1 VIDRG
6 HLHQTTVIKNIYMNN
21 KKLSLAIAAAL
32 VTPLAVHAEVKLSGT
47 IQAEAVS
54 WQAADGNENAEV
66 HRGTTNF
73 GDDHDSQTLTND
85 AAGAVLNEGPN
96 GLTFDIEEK
105 LGGGMSAFAR
115 YAAAFNTSGNQGLS
129 AGTAEAFVGLGT
141 QSFSIRY
148 GTMVGAYKSSVEH
161 IDPWLYTS
169 LQASGSAGGMT
180 GETHNCVS
188 VCGTATT
195 PGKIAVDTAKIVAH
209 GGGMGLTNEGYVE
222 GALDLGVHVGGF
234 EGHLQGVVDDTS
246 AMDGAGLIELKYS
259 VPNTFAVW
267 LAGAFTDLK
276 DAKSTTAGGDGYN
289 WKIGGN
295 YQVGSMMKIGLQYEE
310 AELGAFDGDINPDGG
325 KYIMGSLDLT
335 MSNVTLAGWV
345 AGYLSDIEDTKR
357 LNIGGN
363 TLDEDALSWALGAK
377 YHFSKRTQ
385 IYAGYR
391 MTDSDND
398 YRDEEAITMG
408 IRHTF

>member
-1 VIDRG
+1 
-6 HLHQTTVIKNIYMNN
+6 MNN
-21 KKLSLAIAAAL
+21 KTLSLAIAAAL
-32 VTPLAVHAEVKLSGT
+32 VTPLATHAEVKLSGL

-54 WQAADGNENAEV
+54 WEAADGNQNAEI
-66 HRGTTNF
+66 HRNTTNF
-73 GDDHDSQTLTND
+73 GNDHDSQTLTND

-96 GLTFDIEEK
+96 ALQFDIEEK
-105 LGGGMSAFAR
+105 LGGGMSAIAR
-115 YAAAFNTSGNQGLS
+115 YAAAFNTSGNQGLN
-129 AGTAEAFVGLGT
+129 AGTAEAFVGLET

-180 GETHNCVS
+180 GEAHNCVNA
-188 VCGTATT
+188 CGAATT
-195 PGKIAVDTAKIVAH
+195 PGKIKVDTAQTVIH
-209 GGGMGLTNEGYVE
+209 GGGMGLTNEGFVE
-222 GALDLGVHVGGF
+222 GALDLGVKFGGF

-259 VPNTFAVW
+259 VPGTFAVW
-267 LAGAFTDLK
+267 LAGAFTDLD
-276 DAKSTTAGGDGYN
+276 DAKATVGTATAVGDGYN

-325 KYIMGSLDLT
+325 QYIMGSLDLT

-345 AGYLSDIEDTKR
+345 AGYLSDIDDTKR

-391 MTDSDND
+391 LTDSDND

>member
-1 VIDRG
+1 
-6 HLHQTTVIKNIYMNN
+6 
-21 KKLSLAIAAAL
+21 
-32 VTPLAVHAEVKLSGT
+32 
-47 IQAEAVS
+47 
-54 WQAADGNENAEV
+54 
-66 HRGTTNF
+66 
-73 GDDHDSQTLTND
+73 
-85 AAGAVLNEGPN
+85 
-96 GLTFDIEEK
+96 
-105 LGGGMSAFAR
+105 
-115 YAAAFNTSGNQGLS
+115 
-129 AGTAEAFVGLGT
+129 
-141 QSFSIRY
+141 
-148 GTMVGAYKSSVEH
+148 MVGAYKSSVEH

-180 GETHNCVS
+180 GEAHNCVAFRAGIQPGQ
-188 VCGTATT
+188 CLDTDGNKIT
-195 PGKIAVDTAKIVAH
+195 PTEAGNDVAVVTGHTVAH
-209 GGGMGLTNEGYVE
+209 GGGMGLTNEGFVE
-222 GALDLGVHVGGF
+222 GALDIGVKVGGF
-234 EGHLQGVVDDTS
+234 EGHLQGVVDDRS
-246 AMDGAGLIELKYS
+246 NMDGAGLIELKYS
-259 VPNTFAVW
+259 IPGTFAVW